1 MTSDELK
8 ANVKAYAA
16 AAVAIGQSVKEAG
29 TVPTGTL
36 YAAAAGVMSLETFN
50 GIIDRLV
57 SYGLVAR
64 VGSHRVTWVG

>member
-1 MTSDELK
+1 MAASAEQ
-8 ANVKAYAA
+8 VKACVAA
-16 AAVAIGQSVKEAG
+16 TVAIGQAVKEAG

-57 SYGLVAR
+57 SYGLITRDAL
-64 VGSHRVTWVG
+64 HRVTWVG